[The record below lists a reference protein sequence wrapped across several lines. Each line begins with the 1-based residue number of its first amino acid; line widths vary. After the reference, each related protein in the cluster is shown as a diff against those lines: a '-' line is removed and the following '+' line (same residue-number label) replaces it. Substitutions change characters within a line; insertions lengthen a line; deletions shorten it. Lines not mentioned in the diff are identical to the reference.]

1 MSHAPNPDLPNV
13 RPSPG
18 ALKALGILNI
28 VFALLSLACISSS
41 AFWLFAA
48 SSSGRPVAEIQIQVQ
63 ASPAPQVVGTITTSK
78 PTAIGFDPFMGM
90 DDKNFVRFCVASN
103 GIDLLT
109 NGLMFATGIGLLNCR
124 RWAARWWTLGAWTK
138 IALALG
144 VWAYYIV
151 AVAPGF
157 SELMA
162 RNVAAMFTNQAI
174 APGRGPTVADLTRLY
189 SIMNL
194 ILALL
199 MMVAGSLYPAISV
212 WALGRTRLKAAL
224 IDAPKAGDAKP

>member
-1 MSHAPNPDLPNV
+1 MSQAPSPDHPNV
-13 RPSPG
+13 RPRPG

-28 VFALLSLACISSS
+28 VFAMVGLACVASS

-48 SSSGRPVAEIQIQVQ
+48 TASGGPRGEITIPVQ
-63 ASPAPQVVGTITTSK
+63 GTAA
-78 PTAIGFDPFMGM
+78 PTAGGPMFKSIAFDPFMGM
-90 DDKNFVRFCVASN
+90 DDKQFLRFCVASN

-124 RWAARWWTLGAWTK
+124 KWAARWWTLGAWAK

-157 SELMA
+157 SEVMA
-162 RNVAAMFTNQAI
+162 RNVVAMFTKRGLT
-174 APGRGPTVADLTRLY
+174 PGRGPTMADLTRVY

-194 ILALL
+194 ILALT
-199 MMVAGSLYPAISV
+199 MMAAGSLYPAVSI
-212 WALGRTRLKAAL
+212 WALGRPRLKAAL
-224 IDAPKAGDAKP
+224 VDAPTSGGAEP